1 MKTMSNHHHSNPL
14 VSIISGAI
22 FGISAFLQNHGFIV
36 DNLLEL
42 FKVIIFGLI
51 GGACGFIGKNLME
64 KYYKRVKDKCKDL

>member
-1 MKTMSNHHHSNPL
+1 MKTMSNHHSNPL

-22 FGISAFLQNHGFIV
+22 CGSIAFLQDHNFLIE
-36 DNLLEL
+36 NLLEL

-64 KYYKRVKDKCKDL
+64 KYSKRVKDKCKEF